1 MRFGQETLAEI
12 DRLGNIGADTAEIAA
27 EVDCLKLRLAAEHAQ
42 RGGATDQGALIID
55 VNFSTINTKSFRSR
69 YFEIC
74 GPVKEFT
81 ANSLILRIAGVPPRG
96 LGFRLLTIINKLKK
110 FFLSLILKL
119 DGLEPIKIDLG
130 ACQIPII
137 SIGYQDVTE
146 TATIKTD
153 DLRRFSGELHGRKA
167 RILIDDVPD
176 QDSGRLLFQGGA
188 DYLSYREASLPN

>member
-1 MRFGQETLAEI
+1 MITGNTGHVGSTSKQGCHQRANGGTLRDLAI
-12 DRLGNIGADTAEIAA
+12 WSRDPRGNRSTRQHRRRHGGN
-27 EVDCLKLRLAAEHAQ
+27 
-42 RGGATDQGALIID
+42 RG
-55 VNFSTINTKSFRSR
+55 RSR
-69 YFEIC
+69 LFEASARRRTRATGRC
-74 GPVKEFT
+74 DRPG
-81 ANSLILRIAGVPPRG
+81 R
-96 LGFRLLTIINKLKK
+96 
-110 FFLSLILKL
+110 
-119 DGLEPIKIDLG
+119 GLEPIKIDLG